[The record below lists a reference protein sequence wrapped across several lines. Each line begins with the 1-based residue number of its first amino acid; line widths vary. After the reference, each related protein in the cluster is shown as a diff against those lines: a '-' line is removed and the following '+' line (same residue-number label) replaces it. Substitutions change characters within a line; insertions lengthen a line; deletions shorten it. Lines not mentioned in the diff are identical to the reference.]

1 MDAGLP
7 KLDVR
12 DSLSA
17 VGGCNQSSSLPT
29 FVMDMPSSEIP
40 AVGGC
45 VEPALGGE
53 LQGAVTIPVWDPDWF
68 IIPLVIICRRMGMG
82 FAFAIVVL

>member
-1 MDAGLP
+1 MVEGLPDLEVGAGLP
-7 KLDVR
+7 KLDVC

-45 VEPALGGE
+45 LEPNL
-53 LQGAVTIPVWDPDWF
+53 PDLLVLED
-68 IIPLVIICRRMGMG
+68 IIVAHATTVGCTQCSRK
-82 FAFAIVVL
+82 